1 MPHTNYGASAIASN
15 YVVRYGERIIAKPI
29 PGQWPVRWG
38 TCVAIPAVVK
48 GGTRVLSEVGG
59 DWRKYSAMK
68 TCGMR
73 KQNRC
78 AAAWSYW
85 RLVINDDLHPV
96 R

>member
-1 MPHTNYGASAIASN
+1 M
-15 YVVRYGERIIAKPI
+15 RYGERVIAKPI

-38 TCVAIPAVVK
+38 SCVAIPAVVK
-48 GGTRVLSEVGG
+48 GGTRVLGEVGS
-59 DWRKYSAMK
+59 DWREYSAMK

-78 AAAWSYW
+78 AAAWRYR

-96 R
+96 